1 MNEVSSAV
9 FWGIINKY
17 KLDVCVFSDWDNTG
31 ELMTASFK
39 FRDGSLFGTIEE
51 FRKKDVIYPTFK
63 KYSISNIYLEK
74 YKL

>member
-1 MNEVSSAV
+1 MNEVSRDV
-9 FWGIINKY
+9 FFGIINKY
-17 KLDVCVFSDWDNTG
+17 KLDVCVFSDWDKISK
-31 ELMTASFK
+31 LMTTSFK